1 MRTILSKF
9 GRRHIGSADPA
20 GAVAGAAAWREII
33 LKQGLTADRARSLGD
48 ALEAEGRQL
57 EAIEACMAANRLRR
71 DPALERR
78 LVRLR
83 HAAFAQLDRS
93 LSPAWPPFVPEDH
106 SGAGG
111 PPVVTPAELTPS
123 VLRRGILRHGCV
135 WVRGLVPPARV
146 ARLVETIDHAFDAH
160 DACAKGGGNS
170 PFFDPLDVIPNGEA
184 MRGWVRDGQGILT
197 ADSPRALYEFLETVH
212 ELRLDE
218 LLHGFFGDRP
228 ALSAEKCTLRRVD
241 NTPSYASWHQDGAFM
256 GKGLR
261 TVNVWF
267 ALSRCGRDAPGLDVI
282 PRRLDHLLPTGGEG
296 AIFDW
301 AVSAQTIAREL
312 PGIPIWRPEFEAGDA
327 LLFDDLCLHRTAVDP
342 GMTQLRYAIESWF
355 FSSSA
360 YPVDTQT
367 PILV

>member
-1 MRTILSKF
+1 MRTILSKL
-9 GRRHIGSADPA
+9 GLRENDSAKPVRAPA
-20 GAVAGAAAWREII
+20 DVAAWREII
-33 LKQGLTADRARSLGD
+33 LDRGLDADRARSLGD

-57 EAIEACMAANRLRR
+57 EAIEACVAANRLRR

-83 HAAFAQLDRS
+83 HAAFAQLERS
-93 LSPAWPPFVPEDH
+93 LSPSWPPFIPEDRP
-106 SGAGG
+106 GAQS
-111 PPVVTPAELTPS
+111 PPIVAPAELTPG
-123 VLRRGILRHGCV
+123 VLRNGILRHGCV
-135 WVRGLVPPARV
+135 WVRGLVPPRRV
-146 ARLVETIDHAFDAH
+146 GRLVETIDRAFEAH
-160 DACAKGGGNS
+160 DACARGGGCS
-170 PFFDPLDVIPNGEA
+170 PFFDPLEAIPNGEA
-184 MRGWVRDGQGILT
+184 MRGWIRDGQGVLA
-197 ADSPRALYEFLETVH
+197 ADSPRGLYEFLETVH

-228 ALSAEKCTLRRVD
+228 VLSAEKCTLRRVD

-261 TVNVWF
+261 TVNIWF
-267 ALSRCGRDAPGLDVI
+267 ALSRCGRDAPGLDLI
-282 PRRLDHLLPTGGEG
+282 PRRLAQLLPTGGEG

-301 AVSAQTIAREL
+301 SVSDQTIAREL
-312 PGIPIWRPEFEAGDA
+312 PGVSVWRPEFEAGDA
-327 LLFDDLCLHRTAVDP
+327 LLFDDLCLHRTAVDS

-360 YPVDTQT
+360 YPVGTQT